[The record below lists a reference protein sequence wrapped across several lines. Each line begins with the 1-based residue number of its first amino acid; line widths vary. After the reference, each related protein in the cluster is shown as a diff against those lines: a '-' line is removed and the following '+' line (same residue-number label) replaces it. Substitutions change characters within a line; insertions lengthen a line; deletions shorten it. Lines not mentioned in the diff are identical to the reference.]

1 MNQTP
6 TPTKMNPFS
15 HQTKTQALCSY
26 LTELANKLGPDAKLP
41 TMQQLCDSLGVS
53 VVTLNRA
60 LSELEGQNI
69 IQRKHGV
76 GIFVSPRLNQRT
88 IGLVYD
94 RDIFQAGTSPFC
106 GLLVEAART
115 RAASSSEKFSFYLAI
130 PSKEG
135 FPVHDDL
142 VEDARAR
149 RLHGILFAGESNPQ
163 AVEWLLR
170 QDIPLVAVA
179 YTPIAP
185 WRVKIDWPEFV
196 HLGVASLAKQGCK
209 KIALWI
215 PVGVGLGRATGE
227 DSFAELDAFRKALKK
242 AGLPFQPARV
252 WENENL
258 VIDPVPGRA
267 PMTNQEQG
275 FRAASDVF
283 GPNSKETERP
293 DGIVILD
300 DMMTRGAV
308 VALGQFNVQ
317 PGQDVK
323 IATHTNRGSTV
334 LMGYEENLTLIEI
347 DPDEIVQASFAML
360 ETLMD
365 SGTPPEPTVSI
376 KPKLRQ

>member
-1 MNQTP
+1 
-6 TPTKMNPFS
+6 MNPFS

-41 TMQQLCDSLGVS
+41 TMQQLCESLGVS

-94 RDIFQAGTSPFC
+94 RDIFQAGASPFC

-142 VEDARAR
+142 VEDIRAR
-149 RLHGILFAGESNPQ
+149 RLHGILFAGEGNPQ

-170 QDIPLVAVA
+170 HDVALVAVA

-196 HLGVASLAKQGCK
+196 RLGVASLAQQGCK
-209 KIALWI
+209 KIGLWI
-215 PVGVGLGRATGE
+215 PVGVGLGRTEGE
-227 DSFAELDAFRKALKK
+227 VSFAELDAFRKALKK
-242 AGLPFQPARV
+242 ESLPFEAACV
-252 WENENL
+252 WENENM
-258 VIDPVPGRA
+258 VIEPVVPHP

-275 FRAASDVF
+275 FRAASEVF
-283 GPNSKETERP
+283 GSTASKGERP

-308 VALGQFNVQ
+308 VALGQLGVR
-317 PGQDVK
+317 PGQNLK

-334 LMGYEENLTLIEI
+334 LMGYEENLTLMEI

-360 ETLMD
+360 ETLMAG
-365 SGTPPEPTVSI
+365 STPPEPTVSI